1 MKFAV
6 TIATYCRKD
15 GMTPTLLKRALD
27 SVFNQTHQDF
37 RVFVVGDDY
46 QPKEEFEQIISEYP
60 KEKVYAINL
69 PESHDRMKYKGEN
82 SQPIQLEDGLF
93 YNNRIMWCNSGR
105 TPMNI
110 GIELAL
116 HHGYDWVAH
125 LDHDDFWESNHLE
138 MINNVVERYGYEC
151 VWTTTKATYG
161 PDDIMEVDTNGWDV
175 IGYLPRAYNVIHS
188 AVAMNMRRIPL
199 RYRDVWEE
207 EGRIMPTDADF
218 WDRLNQFI
226 PANGYTGTYIDALT
240 CRHDSEGDDKY

>member
-15 GMTPTLLKRALD
+15 GKTPSLLKRALD

-37 RVFVVGDDY
+37 KVFIVGDNY
-46 QPKEEFEQIISEYP
+46 QPNDEFEKIISQYP
-60 KEKVYAINL
+60 KEKIYAVNL
-69 PESHDRMKYKGEN
+69 PESYDRLKYKGPN
-82 SQPIQLEDGLF
+82 LEDILVDGVVMNDRL
-93 YNNRIMWCNSGR
+93 MWCNSGR

-116 HHGYDWVAH
+116 HNGYDWVAH

-138 MINNVVERYGYEC
+138 LINNVVERYGYEC
-151 VWTTTKATYG
+151 VWTTTKATFG
-161 PDDIMEVDTNGWDV
+161 PNDIMEVETNGWDV
-175 IGYLPRAYNVIHS
+175 IGYLPSAYNVIHS

-207 EGRIMPTDADF
+207 DGNVVPTDADF
-218 WDRLNQFI
+218 WNRLREFI
-226 PANGYTGTYIDALT
+226 PQNGYTGTYIDALT
-240 CRHDSEGDDKY
+240 CRHDEEGSDKY